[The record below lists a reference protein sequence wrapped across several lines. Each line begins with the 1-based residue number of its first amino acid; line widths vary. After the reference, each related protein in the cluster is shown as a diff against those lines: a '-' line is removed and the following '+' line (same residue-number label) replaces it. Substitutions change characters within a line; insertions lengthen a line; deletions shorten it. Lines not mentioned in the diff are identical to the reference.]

1 MEEVHY
7 KNFSNKAFPNV
18 IFTLMIH
25 LTMLCLVHE
34 RQVFIK
40 FSDNKCEKNNMSRC
54 CVTIDNIL
62 HIIYCLDILQT
73 QPFRNWIFYCQ
84 QAKR

>member
-1 MEEVHY
+1 MKEVHY

-18 IFTLMIH
+18 IFTLMIY

-40 FSDNKCEKNNMSRC
+40 LSDNKCEKNNMSRC
-54 CVTIDNIL
+54 FVTTDNIL
-62 HIIYCLDILQT
+62 HVIHYLDILQT
-73 QPFRNWIFYCQ
+73 QPFRSWIFYCQ
-84 QAKR
+84 QA